1 VAYNSRKKIMPIEKI
16 LYSIDN
22 LLIEGKE
29 QKLKGKLAKKI
40 KNSIFT
46 EEILSKL
53 HECDFTGL
61 IDEEDNVLKLFESIF
76 PIFIKNGNTIFRLY
90 KHKIEVDLSDEM
102 RDRYIYMLSDG
113 RLTSGLFQCYG
124 ISQDEYVYGI
134 KKIIDVIPIIKEELM
149 TTISNFR
156 NNIEKQNVEI
166 NNIKERE
173 ELAEKN
179 YKELSSYFLEKNS
192 NNQEKL

>member
-1 VAYNSRKKIMPIEKI
+1 MAYNSRKKIMPIEKI

-40 KNSIFT
+40 RNGIFT
-46 EEILSKL
+46 EDILSKL

-76 PIFIKNGNTIFRLY
+76 PIFIKKGNTIFRLY

-113 RLTSGLFQCYG
+113 RLTSGLFQCYS

-134 KKIIDVIPIIKEELM
+134 KKIIDVIPLIKEELM
-149 TTISNFR
+149 ITISNFR

>member
-1 VAYNSRKKIMPIEKI
+1 MAYNSRKKIMPIEKI

-76 PIFIKNGNTIFRLY
+76 PIFIKKGNTIF
-90 KHKIEVDLSDEM
+90 
-102 RDRYIYMLSDG
+102 
-113 RLTSGLFQCYG
+113 
-124 ISQDEYVYGI
+124 
-134 KKIIDVIPIIKEELM
+134 
-149 TTISNFR
+149 
-156 NNIEKQNVEI
+156 
-166 NNIKERE
+166 
-173 ELAEKN
+173 
-179 YKELSSYFLEKNS
+179 
-192 NNQEKL
+192 

>member
-1 VAYNSRKKIMPIEKI
+1 M
-16 LYSIDN
+16 
-22 LLIEGKE
+22 
-29 QKLKGKLAKKI
+29 
-40 KNSIFT
+40 
-46 EEILSKL
+46 
-53 HECDFTGL
+53 
-61 IDEEDNVLKLFESIF
+61 
-76 PIFIKNGNTIFRLY
+76 
-90 KHKIEVDLSDEM
+90 
-102 RDRYIYMLSDG
+102 YMN
-113 RLTSGLFQCYG
+113 
-124 ISQDEYVYGI
+124 

>member
-1 VAYNSRKKIMPIEKI
+1 MAYNSRKKIMPIEKI

-40 KNSIFT
+40 RNGIFT
-46 EEILSKL
+46 EDILSKL

-76 PIFIKNGNTIFRLY
+76 PIFIKRGNTIFRLY

-113 RLTSGLFQCYG
+113 RLTSGLFQCYS

-134 KKIIDVIPIIKEELM
+134 KKIIEVIPLIKEELM
-149 TTISNFR
+149 ITISNFR

>member
-1 VAYNSRKKIMPIEKI
+1 
-16 LYSIDN
+16 
-22 LLIEGKE
+22 
-29 QKLKGKLAKKI
+29 
-40 KNSIFT
+40 
-46 EEILSKL
+46 
-53 HECDFTGL
+53 
-61 IDEEDNVLKLFESIF
+61 
-76 PIFIKNGNTIFRLY
+76 
-90 KHKIEVDLSDEM
+90 
-102 RDRYIYMLSDG
+102 MLSDG

>member
-1 VAYNSRKKIMPIEKI
+1 MPIEKI

-40 KNSIFT
+40 RNSIFT
-46 EEILSKL
+46 EDILSKL

-76 PIFIKNGNTIFRLY
+76 PIFIKRGNTIFRLY

-113 RLTSGLFQCYG
+113 RLTSGLFQCYS

-134 KKIIDVIPIIKEELM
+134 KKIIEVIPLIKEELM
-149 TTISNFR
+149 ITISNFR

-166 NNIKERE
+166 NSIKERE

>member
-1 VAYNSRKKIMPIEKI
+1 
-16 LYSIDN
+16 
-22 LLIEGKE
+22 
-29 QKLKGKLAKKI
+29 
-40 KNSIFT
+40 
-46 EEILSKL
+46 
-53 HECDFTGL
+53 
-61 IDEEDNVLKLFESIF
+61 
-76 PIFIKNGNTIFRLY
+76 
-90 KHKIEVDLSDEM
+90 M

-113 RLTSGLFQCYG
+113 RLTSGLFQCYS

-179 YKELSSYFLEKNS
+179 YKELSSYFL
-192 NNQEKL
+192 

>member
-1 VAYNSRKKIMPIEKI
+1 
-16 LYSIDN
+16 
-22 LLIEGKE
+22 
-29 QKLKGKLAKKI
+29 
-40 KNSIFT
+40 
-46 EEILSKL
+46 
-53 HECDFTGL
+53 
-61 IDEEDNVLKLFESIF
+61 
-76 PIFIKNGNTIFRLY
+76 
-90 KHKIEVDLSDEM
+90 
-102 RDRYIYMLSDG
+102 
-113 RLTSGLFQCYG
+113 
-124 ISQDEYVYGI
+124 
-134 KKIIDVIPIIKEELM
+134 M

>member
-1 VAYNSRKKIMPIEKI
+1 
-16 LYSIDN
+16 
-22 LLIEGKE
+22 
-29 QKLKGKLAKKI
+29 
-40 KNSIFT
+40 
-46 EEILSKL
+46 
-53 HECDFTGL
+53 
-61 IDEEDNVLKLFESIF
+61 
-76 PIFIKNGNTIFRLY
+76 
-90 KHKIEVDLSDEM
+90 
-102 RDRYIYMLSDG
+102 MLSDG

-173 ELAEKN
+173 ELAEKKLQRIKLIFFR
-179 YKELSSYFLEKNS
+179 KEF
-192 NNQEKL
+192 